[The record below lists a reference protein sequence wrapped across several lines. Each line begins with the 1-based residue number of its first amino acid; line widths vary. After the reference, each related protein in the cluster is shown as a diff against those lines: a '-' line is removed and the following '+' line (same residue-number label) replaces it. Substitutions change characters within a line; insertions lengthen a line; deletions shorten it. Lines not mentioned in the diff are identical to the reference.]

1 MKSIV
6 KGLLMGGL
14 FFFLCY
20 LLGSFNSTTFDISK
34 WNESVRAGVSLMGGM
49 FSIFII
55 IITFMVDRGKM

>member
-14 FFFLCY
+14 CFFLCY

-34 WNESVRAGVSLMGGM
+34 WNVSVRGGIALMGGM
-49 FSIFII
+49 FSICIMF
-55 IITFMVDRGKM
+55 ITFMVDRDKM